1 MYTLFK
7 NSPTVFYTMSG
18 FKSIKLQIQVFWIQY
33 CNMIFNLVMIFL
45 LQREGKRK
53 KLRRK
58 LKFSRDQSDSVGHI
72 FLRIYCQPNVTRS

>member
-1 MYTLFK
+1 MYILFK

-72 FLRIYCQPNVTRS
+72 FSTKCH

>member
-1 MYTLFK
+1 MYILFK

-53 KLRRK
+53 KIE
-58 LKFSRDQSDSVGHI
+58 V
-72 FLRIYCQPNVTRS
+72 